1 MLKNIFNTI
10 LVVIALSVI
19 GMVIIRFFSGIE
31 IRLDPNNVVNDI
43 VIQEEGKTYLLE
55 ELSKGELFRVVGLV
69 IENKMKYGCTKNYEK
84 RSVYNFGDS
93 LAAGLKELGKRGY
106 VIKDIKEISGEFW
119 DAAITKDLLVFVEPL
134 DKGLVVEKEIKN

>member
-1 MLKNIFNTI
+1 MLKNILNVI
-10 LVVIALSVI
+10 LVVLVFCVI
-19 GMVIIRFFSGIE
+19 TLLIGWFTLTLKFKS
-31 IRLDPNNVVNDI
+31 DSNNVVNDI

-69 IENKMKYGCTKNYEK
+69 IENKMKYGCTKNYGK